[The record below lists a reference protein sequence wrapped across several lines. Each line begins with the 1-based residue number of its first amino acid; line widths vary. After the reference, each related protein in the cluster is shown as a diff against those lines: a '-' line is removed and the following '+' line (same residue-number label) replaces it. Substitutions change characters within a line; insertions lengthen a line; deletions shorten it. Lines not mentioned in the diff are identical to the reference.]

1 MTKNAMRIVPRT
13 LFTKSL
19 ELSGPVVV
27 KGDVA
32 VVTLVLVVVVLD
44 DVVFVVDEAAVLE
57 VVVFV
62 VVEGLVVVGND
73 DVEVWVVVCPG
84 DVVVSID
91 VVTLVVV
98 RVVVFK

>member
-32 VVTLVLVVVVLD
+32 VVTLLLAVVVLD

-73 DVEVWVVVCPG
+73 DVEIWVVVCSG

>member
-32 VVTLVLVVVVLD
+32 VVTLVLAVVVLD
-44 DVVFVVDEAAVLE
+44 DVVFVVDEAVVLE
-57 VVVFV
+57 V

-73 DVEVWVVVCPG
+73 DVEVWVVVCSG